1 MGDAGNRLPVTRPAD
16 RGQAGDL
23 ARRRCEDAMTALAA
37 IMNDEAAA
45 SAVRFAAANSI
56 LTWSHAGRVTVS
68 TAKGEDEPERSMVS
82 VEWSS
87 PPRPNYRAK
96 LPKRNAPAQ

>member
-1 MGDAGNRLPVTRPAD
+1 MA
-16 RGQAGDL
+16 
-23 ARRRCEDAMTALAA
+23 ALAA

-45 SAVRFAAANSI
+45 PAVRFAAANSI

-68 TAKGEDEPERSMVS
+68 TAKGEDEPERSAVS

-87 PPRPNYRAK
+87 PSRPNY
-96 LPKRNAPAQ
+96 